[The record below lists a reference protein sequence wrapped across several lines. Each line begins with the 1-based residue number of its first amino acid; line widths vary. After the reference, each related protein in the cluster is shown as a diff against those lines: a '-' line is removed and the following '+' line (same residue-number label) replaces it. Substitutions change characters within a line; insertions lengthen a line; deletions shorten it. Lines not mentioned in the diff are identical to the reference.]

1 MLLVDALIN
10 ECKQFGVKE
19 FFGIPGDF
27 VLPLFQALQQRNALP
42 LYYLSHEPSA
52 VFAADAAAR
61 ISNNPS
67 VVILTYGAG
76 ALNAVN
82 AVAQAYVEHVPLVV
96 IGGFP
101 SKREIERGLAIHH
114 QARTIDSQRDVFREV
129 TTLQVRLDNPKI
141 AAEQLRLAFRTAKE
155 KSLPVFIEIPR
166 DATNYVVHEMPP
178 YQPRAVEHDAVVAE
192 AAKLV
197 QRLRVAKLSVI
208 LADVDVRRFHAVQ
221 ALEAFANQFNLPIMN
236 TFMGRASIDQNHPF
250 YAGTFLD
257 RTDTEA
263 AELIRAAD
271 LVLQVGVI
279 RTDSNFAA
287 HADLFPCDKVVELQ
301 HGGPQMPLAAV
312 LTELTKLLATEL
324 LEPYENRVL
333 QAQPSIASDRVS
345 KQTRLTAT
353 AVVQELDR
361 ILSDGQQLVPFV
373 SDVGDCLFAS
383 LHAKPSLLLAPAFYA
398 SMGYA
403 VPAAIGVQACSGM
416 RPVVL
421 VGDGAFLMT
430 GLELGHCRR
439 YGFAPI
445 VVLFNNKRWDMI
457 NAFAPDLQCTE
468 LNDWDYIGL
477 AKSMGGAAYRV
488 DALDRFAPALEQALQ
503 DEARFSLIEVM
514 LDERGRTERLN
525 NFAQGFLQAGS
536 SC

>member
-61 ISNNPS
+61 ISNHPS

-101 SKREIERGLAIHH
+101 SRQEIERGLAIHH

-155 KSLPVFIEIPR
+155 KSLPVFVEIPR
-166 DATNYVVHEMPP
+166 DATNFVVHEMPP
-178 YQPRAVEHDAVVAE
+178 YQPRGPEYDAVVAE
-192 AAKLV
+192 AAKLA
-197 QRLRVAKLSVI
+197 QRLRVAKQPVI
-208 LADVDVRRFHAVQ
+208 LADVDVRRFNAVL
-221 ALEAFANQFNLPIMN
+221 ALEAFSEQFNIPIMN
-236 TFMGRASIDQNHPF
+236 TFMGRASIDQNHPC

-257 RTDTEA
+257 RTDMQA
-263 AELIRAAD
+263 AQLIREAD
-271 LVLQVGVI
+271 LIVQVGVI
-279 RTDSNFAA
+279 KTDSNFAA
-287 HADLFPCDKVVELQ
+287 HADLFPQDRVIELQ

-312 LTELTKLLATEL
+312 LKELAEQLQQASPQ
-324 LEPYENRVL
+324 PYTVRRL
-333 QAQPSIASDRVS
+333 QTTAAVNVETN
-345 KQTRLTAT
+345 KLTAT
-353 AVVQELDR
+353 SVVQELDR
-361 ILSDGQQLVPFV
+361 VLSAAEQVVPFV

-383 LHAKPSLLLAPAFYA
+383 LHAKPSLMLAPAFYA

-403 VPAAIGVQACSGM
+403 VPAAIGVQATSGM

-439 YGFAPI
+439 YGFAPV

-457 NAFAPDLQCTE
+457 NAFAPDLNCTE
-468 LNDWDYIGL
+468 LNDWDYANL
-477 AKSMGGAAYRV
+477 ATAMGGASYRV
-488 DALDRFAPALEQALQ
+488 TELAQFAPALELALK
-503 DEARFSLIEVM
+503 DSDRFTLIEVM
-514 LDERGRTERLN
+514 LDEQGRTERLS
-525 NFAQGFLQAGS
+525 NFARGFLTAGAN
-536 SC
+536 C

>member
-166 DATNYVVHEMPP
+166 DATSYVVHEMPP
-178 YQPRAVEHDAVVAE
+178 YQPRAVEHDAVIAE

-197 QRLRVAKLSVI
+197 QRLRIAKRPVI

-221 ALEAFANQFNLPIMN
+221 ALE
-236 TFMGRASIDQNHPF
+236 
-250 YAGTFLD
+250 
-257 RTDTEA
+257 E
-263 AELIRAAD
+263 
-271 LVLQVGVI
+271 
-279 RTDSNFAA
+279 FAA
-287 HADLFPCDKVVELQ
+287 
-301 HGGPQMPLAAV
+301 
-312 LTELTKLLATEL
+312 
-324 LEPYENRVL
+324 
-333 QAQPSIASDRVS
+333 
-345 KQTRLTAT
+345 
-353 AVVQELDR
+353 
-361 ILSDGQQLVPFV
+361 
-373 SDVGDCLFAS
+373 
-383 LHAKPSLLLAPAFYA
+383 
-398 SMGYA
+398 
-403 VPAAIGVQACSGM
+403 
-416 RPVVL
+416 
-421 VGDGAFLMT
+421 
-430 GLELGHCRR
+430 
-439 YGFAPI
+439 
-445 VVLFNNKRWDMI
+445 
-457 NAFAPDLQCTE
+457 
-468 LNDWDYIGL
+468 
-477 AKSMGGAAYRV
+477 
-488 DALDRFAPALEQALQ
+488 
-503 DEARFSLIEVM
+503 
-514 LDERGRTERLN
+514 
-525 NFAQGFLQAGS
+525 
-536 SC
+536 

>member
-101 SKREIERGLAIHH
+101 SRQEIERGLAIHH

-141 AAEQLRLAFRTAKE
+141 AAEQLRLAFLTAKE
-155 KSLPVFIEIPR
+155 KSLPVFVEIPR
-166 DATNYVVHEMPP
+166 DATNFLVHEMPP
-178 YQPRAVEHDAVVAE
+178 YQPRAVEYDAVVAE
-192 AAKLV
+192 AAKLA
-197 QRLRVAKLSVI
+197 QRLRVAKQPVI
-208 LADVDVRRFHAVQ
+208 LADVDVRRFNAVQ
-221 ALEAFANQFNLPIMN
+221 ALESFSEQFNIPIMN
-236 TFMGRASIDQNHPF
+236 TFMGRASIDQNHPC

-257 RTDTEA
+257 RTDIQA
-263 AELIRAAD
+263 AQLIREAD
-271 LVLQVGVI
+271 LIVQVGVI
-279 RTDSNFAA
+279 KTDSNFAA
-287 HADLFPCDKVVELQ
+287 HAELFPRERVVELQ
-301 HGGPQMPLAAV
+301 HGGTQMPLATV
-312 LTELTKLLATEL
+312 ITELTEQLGSIMPTPYARRNALTTSS
-324 LEPYENRVL
+324 EP
-333 QAQPSIASDRVS
+333 PKSS
-345 KQTRLTAT
+345 KLTAT
-353 AVVQELDR
+353 TVVQELDR
-361 ILSDGQQLVPFV
+361 VLSGAEQVVPFI

-403 VPAAIGVQACSGM
+403 VPAAIGVQATSGM

-430 GLELGHCRR
+430 GLELGHSHR

-445 VVLFNNKRWDMI
+445 VVLFNNQRWDMI
-457 NAFAPDLQCTE
+457 NAFAPDLHCTE
-468 LNDWDYIGL
+468 LNDWDYVGL
-477 AKSMGGAAYRV
+477 AEAMGGAALRV
-488 DALDRFAPALEQALQ
+488 TELAQFAPAFAHALQ
-503 DEARFSLIEVM
+503 DDSRFTLIEVM
-514 LDERGRTERLN
+514 LDEQGRTERLN
-525 NFAQGFLQAGS
+525 NFAQGFLTAGANG
-536 SC
+536 

>member
-101 SKREIERGLAIHH
+101 SKQEIERGLAIHH

-129 TTLQVRLDNPKI
+129 TTLQVRLDNPKT

-166 DATNYVVHEMPP
+166 DATNAIVHAMPP

-197 QRLRVAKLSVI
+197 ERLRVAKRPVI
-208 LADVDVRRFHAVQ
+208 LADVDVRRFHAVE
-221 ALEAFANQFNLPIMN
+221 ALEVFAAQFNLPILN
-236 TFMGRASIDQNHPF
+236 TFMGRASIDQNHPC

-279 RTDSNFAA
+279 KTDSNFAA
-287 HADLFPCDKVVELQ
+287 HADLFPKEKVVELQ
-301 HGGPQMPLAAV
+301 HGGPQLPLAAV
-312 LTELTKLLATEL
+312 LEELSIQLASALLA
-324 LEPYENRVL
+324 PYEVRLL
-333 QAQPSIASDRVS
+333 QAQSTDEAAALS
-345 KQTRLTAT
+345 LTAT
-353 AVVQELDR
+353 SVVQELDR
-361 ILSDGQQLVPFV
+361 VLSDGQQLVPFV

-403 VPAAIGVQACSGM
+403 VPAALGVQAVTGL

-439 YGFAPI
+439 YGFAPV

-457 NAFAPDLQCTE
+457 NAFAPDLNCTE
-468 LNDWDYIGL
+468 LNDWDYVAL
-477 AKSMGGAAYRV
+477 AKGMGGAAYRV
-488 DALDRFAPALEQALQ
+488 TSLDQFAPALELALQ
-503 DEARFSLIEVM
+503 DESRFSLIEVM
-514 LDERGRTERLN
+514 LDASGRTARLN
-525 NFAQGFLQAGS
+525 NFAQGFLQAGA